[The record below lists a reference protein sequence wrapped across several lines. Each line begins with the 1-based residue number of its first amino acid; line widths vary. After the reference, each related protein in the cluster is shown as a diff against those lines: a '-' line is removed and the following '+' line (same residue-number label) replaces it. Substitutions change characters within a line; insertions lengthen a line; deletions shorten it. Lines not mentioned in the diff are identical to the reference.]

1 MNLSLNNLLFGAFIS
16 LIGLALL
23 GYGRK
28 AGRIPHMAVGLILL
42 VYPYFFGS
50 LVVEILIG
58 VFLLAALT
66 LVNRLGF

>member
-1 MNLSLNNLLFGAFIS
+1 MNLSLNNLLFGAFVG

-28 AGRIPHMAVGLILL
+28 AGRISHVAVGLILL

-50 LVVEILIG
+50 LVLETLIG
-58 VFLLAALT
+58 VFLLAGLT
-66 LVNRLGF
+66 LVSRLGF